1 MTQDKLA
8 LLSCIK
14 TLKQETL
21 QTFRQLEAIEERI
34 LALEDHEQQPAQTK
48 PRSDKWLTVAQ
59 ICKELDISPST
70 FYGWLNADL
79 LPEGF
84 PFGPRS
90 KRWKMSEIRAWREAK
105 QNGEI
110 SVTEISKRRSR
121 TSKIRRKEEFEVV

>member
-21 QTFRQLEAIEERI
+21 RQLEAIEERI
-34 LALEDHEQQPAQTK
+34 LALEDHEPQPAQMK

-59 ICKELDISPST
+59 VCKELDISPST
-70 FYGWLNADL
+70 FYGWLKAGL

-121 TSKIRRKEEFEVV
+121 TSKIRRKEEFEVA